1 MNPKGD
7 RPHMRYV
14 FDRRTHLAYR
24 RLMKTLNNSLKYESS
39 DPAQFKFHVIE
50 YSSRYG
56 VKATLEAFKLK
67 RSTFFYWKKRYKD
80 SGKRLIS
87 LVPKSTRPKS
97 VRGMETDWRL
107 AEFIK
112 KTRQEYGNVGARI
125 IKPFLDEYAVELGIL
140 PIAVATIEKV
150 IRRRKLT
157 FEKRIKAKRKTK
169 FRKLQTRKSP
179 KVNKS
184 GHVEVDTI
192 HVTINQKRH
201 YFVSIIDIFT
211 RFALV
216 VKVSRPSSRQATK
229 AFEDFQRGYQE
240 TIHTVQTDNG
250 SEFLKTF
257 HQYLEDQ
264 QLKHVFIY
272 PNSPKLNG
280 VVERFNRTVQEEFI
294 NRSDEIYFD
303 ETKFN
308 HKLNQYL
315 NWYNTKRPHSSLG
328 YLSPMQFMRA
338 RV

>member
-1 MNPKGD
+1 MYSGGKMNPKGD

-192 HVTINQKRH
+192 RVCTISCVNGG
-201 YFVSIIDIFT
+201 T
-211 RFALV
+211 RERVDVLI
-216 VKVSRPSSRQATK
+216 S
-229 AFEDFQRGYQE
+229 QE
-240 TIHTVQTDNG
+240 RMYD
-250 SEFLKTF
+250 
-257 HQYLEDQ
+257 
-264 QLKHVFIY
+264 
-272 PNSPKLNG
+272 
-280 VVERFNRTVQEEFI
+280 R
-294 NRSDEIYFD
+294 
-303 ETKFN
+303 
-308 HKLNQYL
+308 LNQTCSFVGT
-315 NWYNTKRPHSSLG
+315 NSESTFPSEKFR
-328 YLSPMQFMRA
+328 
-338 RV
+338 